1 MTKRTG
7 GTKRSS
13 WLIFR
18 RRLLLVRLLLRK
30 PMSGLELIH
39 GVCDEMGDEG
49 YPEAAASALKHD
61 IDALKEEFGCGIRF
75 HRRTGSYVLE
85 DLGELA
91 LLDLPDTTLE
101 ALAFLESSFPP
112 GTDLPEHARIRDLLE
127 RVLLLLPESRREQHR
142 QARSALRLQLP
153 GKVERRID
161 DTVLSTIKRAIK
173 QRRELV
179 FAYNGSDADGV
190 PRRHRVAPYGISFR
204 SEGHG
209 YLDATVLEV
218 TPAGNTPLYAAI
230 DYRLDRIVVGSVQVL
245 NTVLPKERIAP
256 PTYTLR
262 YRLLPIIA
270 RRRDVATYFP
280 ESKITYHDDGSAT
293 VTATITNVWQARQVL
308 LRYGPGCIV
317 EEPQELVEKF
327 REAARGLAGIYNTD
341 SRET

>member
-1 MTKRTG
+1 MTRRTG

-30 PMSGLELIH
+30 PMSGVDLINA
-39 GVCDEMGDEG
+39 VCGEMGDDG
-49 YPEAAASALKHD
+49 YPDAAASALKHD
-61 IDALKEEFGCGIRF
+61 IDALKDEFGCHIRY
-75 HRRTGSYVLE
+75 HRRPGVYVLE

-127 RVLLLLPESRREQHR
+127 RVLLLLPAVRREQHR
-142 QARSALRLQLP
+142 QHRTALRLQLP
-153 GKVERRID
+153 GRVERRID
-161 DTVLSTIKRAIK
+161 DTVLSTVKRAIK

-179 FAYNGSDADGV
+179 FEYNGSDADGL

-218 TPAGNTPLYAAI
+218 TPAGNTPLHAAI
-230 DYRLDRIVVGSVQVL
+230 DYRLDRIVLGSVQL
-245 NTVLPKERIAP
+245 LDTVLPKERIAP
-256 PTYTLR
+256 PTYALR
-262 YRLLPIIA
+262 YRLLSVVA

-280 ESKITYHDDGSAT
+280 DSHITYHDDGSAT
-293 VTATITNVWQARQVL
+293 VTATIANLWQARQVL
-308 LRYGPGCIV
+308 LRYGTGCIV
-317 EEPQELVEKF
+317 ESPAELVEKF
-327 REAARGLAGIYNTD
+327 REAALGLTSIYARD
-341 SRET
+341 ET